1 MVLVPPSEAREAS
14 EKMVVQIIHKDR
26 VRTREYYVS
35 TVVEHPSVWRITPD
49 EPLTWEHVVRGG
61 VGYAYGVTQPIA
73 VPDDNCEFRAFIGLK
88 DGGVTDGVTCSVFV
102 LDGEEHLVVSEHP
115 TPREWKQISADL
127 SAFRG
132 RTIRLKLAAD
142 GGPGD
147 DSTADWASWG
157 EPRIVLKHS
166 VTRIEVGH

>member
-1 MVLVPPSEAREAS
+1 MPPSEAREAS
-14 EKMVVQIIHKDR
+14 AKMVVQIIHKDR
-26 VRTREYYVS
+26 VRTREFYVS
-35 TVVEHPSVWRITPD
+35 TVVEHPSVWRMTPD
-49 EPLTWEHVVRGG
+49 EPLTWGHAVRGG

-73 VPDDNCEFRAFIGLK
+73 IPDDTCEFRAFVGLK
-88 DGGVTDGVTCSVFV
+88 DGCNLTDGVTFSVFV
-102 LDGEEHLVVSEHP
+102 LDGEEHLVASEP
-115 TPREWKQISADL
+115 WARCEWKQISADL

-157 EPRIVLKHS
+157 EPRIVLKHP